1 MPGQNEGEQQDF
13 LYKRYGLVGYI
24 VFLLTAF
31 ISLIVALDIENYF
44 NPLIVISA
52 LSFCIAVVFCVCISR
67 VESKMSYRRV
77 RGEEPAFEEI
87 ELNEMTVSRRE
98 DPRRRSI
105 DHIRGLFGLP
115 PFQTDS
121 EESSKSEDDP
131 DVQETLA
138 LMKLK
143 EATKTSEIAV
153 ESNPA
158 STSREDESCIVTT
171 VADVYAETQ
180 TKQGPSGASSDQIA
194 DTEKEAKVFRLSQI
208 PFIDSD
214 DAESGIIQTVERS
227 LSLVTQSVDSTYEAD
242 PAENVVSEKET

>member
-13 LYKRYGLVGYI
+13 LYKRYGLIGYI

-31 ISLIVALDIENYF
+31 LSLIVALDIKNYF
-44 NPLIVISA
+44 TPLIVISA

-67 VESKMSYRRV
+67 GESKKSYRRV

-87 ELNEMTVSRRE
+87 ELNEMPVSRRE

-105 DHIRGLFGLP
+105 DHIRALFGLP
-115 PFQTDS
+115 PLQTDS
-121 EESSKSEDDP
+121 EGSSKSEDDP

-143 EATKTSEIAV
+143 KATEAAV
-153 ESNPA
+153 NNQL
-158 STSREDESCIVTT
+158 STSSGDESRIFTT
-171 VADVYAETQ
+171 VADVYAQ
-180 TKQGPSGASSDQIA
+180 TEAKEGPSGASLDPKA
-194 DTEKEAKVFRLSQI
+194 DDSEKVDEKVFRLSRL

-214 DAESGIIQTVERS
+214 DAENGIMQDAERI
-227 LSLVTQSVDSTYEAD
+227 LSPATQCVDSTDKAD
-242 PAENVVSEKET
+242 SAENVVSAKKT